1 MNSINF
7 ILFSLLTSQVMGA
20 SLLERLLDSAINS
33 AMCEARCG
41 GLEDAEDARVCLEVC
56 EMVTRNPR
64 TASVCRV
71 ASLCTEACQAG
82 CGEAA
87 EVGDIKLTSLEQ
99 DECGLTWGLEAETD
113 KVVFLVS
120 GLDSAGMI
128 SLVSSSLGERRLAL
142 TSAMRERFTQMTVLA
157 VGAWGLEDIRTVD
170 IENIEAACEIREAD
184 TTTPSA
190 IPEQPTQSMMSNTNT
205 GVDIKMIVPQMSLE
219 ILVCGLAGVIF
230 FLSLLVIIIL
240 SIRNRLNSQKKHA
253 VAFTKLEALPL

>member
-1 MNSINF
+1 MTSIIF
-7 ILFSLLTSQVMGA
+7 ILVSLLTSQVMGA

-64 TASVCRV
+64 TASVCRM

-87 EVGDIKLTSLEQ
+87 ETGDIKLTSLEQ
-99 DECGLTWGLEAETD
+99 DGCGLTWGLEEDTD

-120 GLDSAGMI
+120 GLDSTGMI
-128 SLVSSSLGERRLAL
+128 SLVSSSLGEQRLAL
-142 TSAMRERFTQMTVLA
+142 TSAMRERFTVMTVLA
-157 VGAWGLEDIRTVD
+157 VGAGGLEDIRTVD
-170 IENIEAACEIREAD
+170 IEKIEAECEIRDVD
-184 TTTPSA
+184 TTTQEPVTRRA
-190 IPEQPTQSMMSNTNT
+190 HTMESNTD
-205 GVDIKMIVPQMSLE
+205 VDIQMVLPQLSPE
-219 ILVCGLAGVIF
+219 ILICGLAGAIF
-230 FLSLLVIIIL
+230 FISILVITFI
-240 SIRNRLNSQKKHA
+240 SIRERLRPNKNSG